1 MGIIIKNA
9 AAEAKIRKL
18 AGETGETIT
27 AAVERAV
34 DERLARLPRP
44 RKKGRIDR
52 RKVAKLV
59 AYFNSLPK
67 TNERLT
73 DDEIVGYDKYG
84 VPK

>member
-18 AGETGETIT
+18 AEETGETIT

-34 DERLARLPRP
+34 DECLARLPRP
-44 RKKGRIDR
+44 RKKGHIDR

-67 TNERLT
+67 MNERLT

-84 VPK
+84 APK